1 MPQKNRHDPTK
12 NLVGFVVGDVE
23 YAITIGGV
31 REISNPLDIVALPRA
46 PAGIC
51 GVADFRGEVVPVID
65 MRARFGLPAAPP
77 TRRTKW
83 IIVDLGG
90 KTSALV
96 VDAVTDVFGGLDI
109 KPSPALGGGEELRGI
124 VGVTKHQGAL
134 VFVLD
139 VRRLRDL
146 TDALASA
153 GILGGSLQV
162 PALSFKVDS

>member
-1 MPQKNRHDPTK
+1 MPQRNRHDPTK

-23 YAITIGGV
+23 YAITIGAV
-31 REISNPLDIVALPRA
+31 REISNPLAIVPLPRA

-65 MRARFGLPAAPP
+65 MRSRFGLAGAPA

-83 IIVDLGG
+83 ILIDLGG
-90 KTSALV
+90 RTSALV

-109 KPSPALGGGEELRGI
+109 KKAPALGGGDEQRGI

-146 TDALASA
+146 AAELATS
-153 GILGGSLQV
+153 GVLVTSLPV
-162 PALSFKVDS
+162 PALSFKGEP